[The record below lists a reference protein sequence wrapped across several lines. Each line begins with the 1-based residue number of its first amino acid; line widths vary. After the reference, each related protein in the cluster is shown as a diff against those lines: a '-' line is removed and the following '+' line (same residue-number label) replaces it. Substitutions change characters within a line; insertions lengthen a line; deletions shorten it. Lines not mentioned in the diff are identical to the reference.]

1 MLEAYGA
8 FNDVVLE
15 VAVSCNQPV
24 VIWDFEWVIIIVI

>member
-15 VAVSCNQPV
+15 VAASRNQTV
-24 VIWDFEWVIIIVI
+24 VVWDFEWVIIIVI